1 MSDDASARLGL
12 PYMAAGQLQKHITLN
27 EALTR
32 LDVLTQTAVVSATT
46 AAQPATPADGAL
58 YILPSG
64 ATGVDWAGRPAGAL
78 MRAEAGGWL
87 AVEAPDG
94 LLAVVLDSE
103 KVLVRRAGAWGPR
116 LAAEPVTALQNLTRL
131 GVNTEADATN
141 VVAATLVLQRS
152 PQGLVQPGGDNIS
165 RVRLCVN
172 AQQGQ
177 VLQGRDGSAAR
188 SGPQT
193 PARRTST
200 FSLSS
205 TTASR
210 PSGASTSN
218 QPPASARIIA
228 PAGRPAQS
236 APVASG
242 GRI

>member
-64 ATGVDWAGRPAGAL
+64 ATGADWAGRPAGTL

-103 KVLVRRAGAWGPR
+103 KVLVRRAGVWGPL
-116 LAAEPVTALQNLTRL
+116 LAAEP
-131 GVNTEADATN
+131 
-141 VVAATLVLQRS
+141 
-152 PQGLVQPGGDNIS
+152 
-165 RVRLCVN
+165 
-172 AQQGQ
+172 
-177 VLQGRDGSAAR
+177 
-188 SGPQT
+188 
-193 PARRTST
+193 
-200 FSLSS
+200 
-205 TTASR
+205 SR
-210 PSGASTSN
+210 PCRT
-218 QPPASARIIA
+218 
-228 PAGRPAQS
+228 
-236 APVASG
+236 
-242 GRI
+242 